1 LVVLAAGGAMVCA
14 GVGCAPAQWE
24 LRVLAWFAEQRA
36 PWLDVA
42 FTTATWLG
50 SLWLLLPLALGL
62 AGALVVRGHRSG
74 AARFAAAFGGA
85 VALSYVTKLL
95 VARER
100 PFGLEAIIA
109 MPGDLS
115 FPSGH
120 TMQITAFALAA
131 VLMVAPAAHRAP
143 LLALALTVIIV
154 VSASRLYLQVHFPSD
169 VIAGAAAAALWVL
182 GIAVATR
189 GRRA

>member
-1 LVVLAAGGAMVCA
+1 MICA
-14 GVGCAPAQWE
+14 GADCAPAQWE
-24 LRVLAWFAEQRA
+24 LRVLAWFSEQRA

-42 FTTATWLG
+42 FATATWLG
-50 SLWLLLPLALGL
+50 SLWLLVPLALGL
-62 AGALVVRGHRSG
+62 AGAQVVRGRRSE
-74 AARFAAAFGGA
+74 AARFAAAFGGV
-85 VALSYVTKLL
+85 VALSYITKLL

-100 PFGLEAIIA
+100 PFGLDSVIA
-109 MPGDLS
+109 MPGDPS

-131 VLMVAPAAHRAP
+131 VLMVAPAAHRAR
-143 LLALALTVIIV
+143 LLALALTVIVV
-154 VSASRLYLQVHFPSD
+154 VSVSRLYLQVHFPSD

-182 GIAVATR
+182 GIAAAKR